1 MLSYILGEFQLI
13 IHHYHPPE
21 ELSGTGHRS
30 LGCDIGPA
38 PSEPVDIVGV
48 QVFVLLLGRRSS
60 RSYPS

>member
-1 MLSYILGEFQLI
+1 MGRILADY
-13 IHHYHPPE
+13 YHPPE

-30 LGCDIGPA
+30 LGGDIGPA